1 MNSSKEISKKYIPR
15 SHYKKSLSNTININ
29 DMTGDNKPIMSY
41 NSVLNSDVRV
51 FPPVSS
57 NFFTLAGILQLN
69 SILTQSAWR

>member
-1 MNSSKEISKKYIPR
+1 
-15 SHYKKSLSNTININ
+15 
-29 DMTGDNKPIMSY
+29 MTGDNKPIMSY